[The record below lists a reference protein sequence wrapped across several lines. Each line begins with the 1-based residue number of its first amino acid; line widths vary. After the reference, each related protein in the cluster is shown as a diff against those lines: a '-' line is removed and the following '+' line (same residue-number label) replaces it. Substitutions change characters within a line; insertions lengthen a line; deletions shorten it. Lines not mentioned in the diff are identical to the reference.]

1 MVKVSMKQNLIQ
13 VGGEKQMKRRF
24 LLLSAALVLFAGVL
38 VGCSSTDGD
47 LVEVSFGLMPYYDYA
62 PWALAEN
69 QGFFEEEGLKF
80 KSTMFP
86 VEGNVAPALVNGSI
100 DFGAFSDTPSIT
112 LASQFEDLQMLAFYN
127 VFKGFALMAKKD
139 EFKTYQ
145 EFLTELGDP
154 EQAAIET
161 GKQLKGKSI
170 VTTSGATF
178 YMVLE
183 QALRNSG
190 LTMDDINIID
200 MEPDAGVSAFISG
213 TGDLYL
219 GGLPQ
224 RERLQEEGYPA
235 LISGEEIGPG
245 AVILAGIA
253 STKDFVEK
261 NEDIINKV
269 QKVWMKTMDFMANQP
284 EEAYTFIAK
293 WSNEQSGGN
302 NTAEDVKAFLDDYV
316 VFPKTVDELNDM
328 FYSPA
333 SPYYWKDRYEYLV
346 EYHEQAGEIKQGSV
360 HLDQL
365 IQAEKFFNKLK

>member
-1 MVKVSMKQNLIQ
+1 
-13 VGGEKQMKRRF
+13 MKRRF

-284 EEAYTFIAK
+284 EDAYAFIAK